1 MTAAK
6 KSQPPQKA
14 AQAENKPSEKSNKFG
29 KLRSMLRGRRPQ
41 IHLIGR
47 EPTSGGIIFR
57 PSKKTPGDIE
67 ILLIQDIKKRW
78 TIPKGHI
85 EPGETAKQ
93 TAIREIGEEVGLKDI
108 EVLGWLG
115 KTEFKYRR
123 LDKLVLMT
131 MQVYLVR
138 ALGDTDAVKPEEWM
152 SGARW
157 FGFNDALDKIEYEDI
172 GDLMLLAKQRIRKQ
186 GMTV

>member
-1 MTAAK
+1 MVA
-6 KSQPPQKA
+6 P
-14 AQAENKPSEKSNKFG
+14 
-29 KLRSMLRGRRPQ
+29 RRPQ
-41 IHLIGR
+41 IHMIGR
-47 EPTSGGIIFR
+47 EPTSGGIVFR
-57 PSKKTPGDIE
+57 PSRKIPGDIE

-93 TAIREIGEEVGLKDI
+93 TAIREIGEEVGLEEV

-152 SGARW
+152 KGAKW
-157 FGFNDALDKIEYEDI
+157 LQFNDAIDKIEYDDI

-186 GMTV
+186 GMTK

>member
-1 MTAAK
+1 
-6 KSQPPQKA
+6 
-14 AQAENKPSEKSNKFG
+14 
-29 KLRSMLRGRRPQ
+29 MLKGRRPQ

-47 EPTSGGIIFR
+47 EPTSGGIVFR
-57 PSKKTPGDIE
+57 PSRQAPNDVD
-67 ILLIQDIKKRW
+67 ILLIQDVKKRW

-93 TAIREIGEEVGLKDI
+93 TAVREIGEEVGLKNV

-123 LDKLVLMT
+123 VDKLVLMT

-138 ALGDTDAVKPEEWM
+138 ALGDTDAVKPEDWM
-152 SGARW
+152 QGAKW
-157 FGFNDALDKIEYEDI
+157 FSFNDALDKIEYEDI
-172 GDLMLLAKQRIRKQ
+172 GNLMLLARQRIREQ
-186 GMTV
+186 GLAK